1 MYIVYNSRTHLDIAK
16 FFCLEDAKR
25 FANERKQDTGQTY
38 FIYQLKSVLT
48 PSTFG
53 LPGLGH

>member
-25 FANERKQDTGQTY
+25 FAKERKQDTGQTY
-38 FIYQLKSVLT
+38 FIYQLKSVLA
-48 PSTFG
+48 
-53 LPGLGH
+53 